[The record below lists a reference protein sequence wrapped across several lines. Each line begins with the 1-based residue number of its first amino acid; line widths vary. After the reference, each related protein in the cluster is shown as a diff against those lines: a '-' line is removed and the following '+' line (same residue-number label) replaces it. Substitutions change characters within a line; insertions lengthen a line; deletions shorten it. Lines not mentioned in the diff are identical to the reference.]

1 MEWPVNAPRIVL
13 DGVSLTPQQG
23 DLVRACLQ
31 SAVLVLSR
39 DIAGSGT
46 SPFHDCQRKEIT
58 TLLNIMTNACARR
71 KDQDERWGEPVKVE
85 DGVLK

>member
-31 SAVLVLSR
+31 SAAYVLSR
-39 DIAGSGT
+39 DVVGSDTG
-46 SPFHDCQRKEIT
+46 PFHDCQRREIA
-58 TLLNIMTNACARR
+58 TLLRIMADAYSQRLE
-71 KDQDERWGEPVKVE
+71 QDKRFGEPVKVE